1 MNYSFFSMG
10 RTDNDVTDKTQKNIS
25 NVKYGNY
32 VTSDLFSNNDTHVK
46 FATQQPVLLPNG
58 MTFGEGIPG
67 RFVDVDSQ
75 LSLKKINERVFG
87 RNDIPNSVTLEK
99 LSLQQRLF
107 TTVPYLGKGFSN
119 PVLESQLMTGEPIHS
134 MKSVGT
140 VTEQSFLPLSLYP
153 VSLERQQ
160 GVLNVEDVGGKNTR
174 IYGE

>member
-1 MNYSFFSMG
+1 MG
-10 RTDNDVTDKTQKNIS
+10 RTDNDITDKTQRNMS

-32 VTSDLFSNNDTHVK
+32 ITSDLFSNDDSHVR

-58 MTFGEGIPG
+58 TTFGEGIPG
-67 RFVDVDSQ
+67 RVVDVDSY
-75 LSLKKINERVFG
+75 LMLGRTNERIFG
-87 RNDIPNSVTLEK
+87 RNDMPTIGGLEK

-107 TTVPYLGKGFSN
+107 TTVPYLGRGFSN
-119 PVLESQLMTGEPIHS
+119 PVLESQLMTGEPIHM

-153 VSLERQQ
+153 VELERKQ
-160 GVLNVEDVGGKNTR
+160 GVLKVDDLGGKNTR